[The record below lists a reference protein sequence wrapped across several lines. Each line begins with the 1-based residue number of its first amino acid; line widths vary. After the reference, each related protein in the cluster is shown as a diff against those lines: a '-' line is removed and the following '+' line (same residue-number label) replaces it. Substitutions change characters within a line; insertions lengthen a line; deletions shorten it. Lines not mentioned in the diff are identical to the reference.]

1 MCFALG
7 DKERFVFR
15 FAGELVDEPIC
26 FVDASAPVAIPVSQ
40 RFGLADTGIAVAFNV
55 FDESIDPLE
64 GLFVFKLPAG
74 IFIPG
79 ARRKGDG
86 HKLSPL
92 YASISSRICPSPRS
106 SERIDS
112 ASTRWLAS
120 DQKGSGHSVTTSNGK
135 RWRMTDWRRKRRI
148 ALDISSPA
156 FVKRRS
162 ASLRRPLSIRICSVD
177 VAILHSFVVQNN
189 GIIAKSLFRNK
200 VEANRWKEILGILG
214 EDPKKSEILIALS
227 RGLVR

>member
-177 VAILHSFVVQNN
+177 VAILHSFVV
-189 GIIAKSLFRNK
+189 
-200 VEANRWKEILGILG
+200 
-214 EDPKKSEILIALS
+214 
-227 RGLVR
+227 